1 MHIINS
7 DPHVQELYSDS
18 RWATIVFANTRYSRP
33 NLKYKLDFK
42 TIKGK
47 GKPLPLQIHV
57 ATGII
62 VCS

>member
-18 RWATIVFANTRYSRP
+18 RCTIVFANTRYSRP

-42 TIKGK
+42 TIKEK
-47 GKPLPLQIHV
+47 GKQLPLQIHV